1 MLGLLKAAKTSAQP
15 NTVINGGGELKT
27 AVKVAAEQP
36 SLNSIETSLALPAS
50 PLSSDSLHL
59 VSPPRYRAVSYFP
72 GVLSAPAALAL
83 VQAIDASGGPW
94 VELRGRRLQQWGG
107 QPLPASAGG
116 GVDGFSPLP
125 PFLASIAASLS
136 AAGIF
141 PSATPPN
148 HVLVNDYAL
157 GEGILAHTDGPRYH
171 PCVATLSLGDS
182 SVMRFSVLFG
192 REREGEQG
200 GQVLGELL
208 LEGCSLVVTR
218 EECYTQYAHSI
229 AEESESVLGSVW
241 NAALLSSRVAPGDR
255 FQREGRR
262 VSVTFRHVL

>member
-1 MLGLLKAAKTSAQP
+1 MRVAASE
-15 NTVINGGGELKT
+15 GH
-27 AVKVAAEQP
+27 AEQP
-36 SLNSIETSLALPAS
+36 AVLSADTFGVLALPAD
-50 PLSSDSLHL
+50 PLSSGSPHL
-59 VSPPRYRAVSYFP
+59 VSPPHYRAVSYFP
-72 GVLSAPAALAL
+72 SVLPAPTALAL
-83 VQAIDASGGPW
+83 MQAIDASGGPW

-116 GVDGFSPLP
+116 GVDGFCPLP
-125 PFLASIAASLS
+125 PFLASIAASLRVF
-136 AAGIF
+136 F
-141 PSATPPN
+141 PSTNPPN

-262 VSVTFRHVL
+262 LSLTFRHVL